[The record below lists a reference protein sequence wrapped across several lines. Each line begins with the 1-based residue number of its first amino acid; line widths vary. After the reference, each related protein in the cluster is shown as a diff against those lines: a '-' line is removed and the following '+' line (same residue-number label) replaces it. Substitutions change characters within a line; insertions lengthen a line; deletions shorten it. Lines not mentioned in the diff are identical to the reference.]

1 MKKIQSVKL
10 ERITAG
16 NIEISPP
23 LKYPGV
29 PFFSL
34 VRTESVKKMENWSQ
48 ETTGQTINR
57 ID

>member
-23 LKYPGV
+23 LKNPGV

-34 VRTESVKKMENWSQ
+34 VQTESVKKMEN
-48 ETTGQTINR
+48 
-57 ID
+57 